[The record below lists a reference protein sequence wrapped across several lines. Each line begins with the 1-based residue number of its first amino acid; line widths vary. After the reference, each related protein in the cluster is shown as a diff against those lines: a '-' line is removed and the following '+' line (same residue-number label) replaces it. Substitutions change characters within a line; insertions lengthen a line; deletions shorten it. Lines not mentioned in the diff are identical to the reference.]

1 MLELIEAGSVPN
13 LETEMLEF
21 LEPVL
26 HSTWQC
32 WGCLDCLCV
41 DLCNK
46 SYCDVHRAGN
56 GCEIRVH
63 KVNR

>member
-1 MLELIEAGSVPN
+1 MLEI
-13 LETEMLEF
+13 

-26 HSTWQC
+26 HNPCQC
-32 WGCLDCLCV
+32 RGCLGCLYV

-46 SYCDVHRAGN
+46 SCIGLYEVEN
-56 GCEIRVH
+56 GREIRVH

>member
-1 MLELIEAGSVPN
+1 
-13 LETEMLEF
+13 MLEF
-21 LEPVL
+21 LEPFL
-26 HSTWQC
+26 HSTWPC
-32 WGCLDCLCV
+32 RGFLDCLCV

-46 SYCDVHRAGN
+46 SYYDVHMAEN

>member
-1 MLELIEAGSVPN
+1 
-13 LETEMLEF
+13 MLEF

-32 WGCLDCLCV
+32 RGYLDCLCV